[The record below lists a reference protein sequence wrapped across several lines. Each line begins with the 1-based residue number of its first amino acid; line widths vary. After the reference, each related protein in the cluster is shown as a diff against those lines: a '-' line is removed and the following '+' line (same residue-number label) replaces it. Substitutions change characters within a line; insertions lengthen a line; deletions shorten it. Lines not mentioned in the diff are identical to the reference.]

1 MTINLSSYN
10 NIETGLFVRIACDKY
25 RATEGDSFTSTVLRF
40 SDINRP
46 ITIAS
51 ESYTGLGR
59 LLGITASSSE
69 LRVTTNDVTITLSG
83 IPNSSIEEIIASRLK
98 GSTVKIYR
106 GIFNST
112 TGALLSITDNPVQR
126 FNGFITNF
134 NLGEEYDY
142 DNKNASNTIV
152 INCSSTVSILERR
165 VSGRKTNPESMKY
178 FYSTDISMD
187 RVNAINGTYFDFGAP
202 TK

>member
-10 NIETGLFVRIACDKY
+10 NIECGLFVRIECDKY
-25 RATEGDSFTSTVLRF
+25 RANESASFTTEILRF

-46 ITIAS
+46 ITIVS
-51 ESYTGLGR
+51 ETYTGLGR
-59 LLGITASSSE
+59 LLGITASQSE

-83 IPNSSIEEIIASRLK
+83 IPNSSLEEIMASRLK
-98 GSTVKIYR
+98 GSLVKIYR

-126 FNGFITNF
+126 FSGFITNF
-134 NLGEEYDY
+134 SLGEEYDY

-152 INCSSTVSILERR
+152 INCASTVSILESR

-178 FYSTDISMD
+178 FYPTDVSMD
-187 RVNAINGTYFDFGAP
+187 RVNELNSTYFDFGAP

>member
-10 NIETGLFVRIACDKY
+10 NIETGLFVRIACAKY

-59 LLGITASSSE
+59 LLGITASQSE

-83 IPNSSIEEIIASRLK
+83 IPNSSLEEIMASRLK
-98 GSTVKIYR
+98 GSSVKIYR

-112 TGALLSITDNPVQR
+112 TGALLSITDNPIQR
-126 FNGFITNF
+126 FSGYIS
-134 NLGEEYDY
+134 
-142 DNKNASNTIV
+142 NKHG
-152 INCSSTVSILERR
+152 VS
-165 VSGRKTNPESMKY
+165 
-178 FYSTDISMD
+178 
-187 RVNAINGTYFDFGAP
+187 
-202 TK
+202 